1 MIMEPA
7 EEGLVSVRE
16 MAWYYSMYHPIF
28 SPYPFKVST
37 ELLFPPGETELLKS
51 SLQEDL
57 P

>member
-28 SPYPFKVST
+28 GPYTFKVST
-37 ELLFPPGETELLKS
+37 ELLFPPGETELLRL

-57 P
+57 S